1 MAQKKN
7 SDLYVPKPRQL
18 KSGKWF
24 IQLRLGKERE
34 SIPVS
39 ADSEKECIRQARYIK
54 SEYQAG
60 KREKKDE
67 KKQITLKQA
76 CQNFVEARKNALSPS
91 TIRGYNYIIKNRFQS
106 LMERNVSDISE
117 SEWIVAVN
125 KEAAGCSAKTIK
137 NSWGFIAS
145 VLRKELKMVPPDVT
159 LPQVPPNERPFLS
172 AEQIKIFVESIKG
185 TDVEIAA
192 LLALSSMRRS
202 EICALR
208 WENVD
213 LKNRLIRIKGAA
225 VYDESEILVQ
235 KNTNKNQSS
244 TRTIP
249 IMMDELYNAL
259 EAAKQPSGLVV
270 TCAPNVIRNRINRI
284 CENNG
289 LPKVG
294 THGLRHSFASL
305 AKHLGMPEQLTM
317 QIGGWSD
324 YQTMRKIYTHIS
336 QKDAD
341 SYKNAMS
348 EFYNKKAYNAN
359 NNAK

>member
-1 MAQKKN
+1 MK
-7 SDLYVPKPRQL
+7 VPKA
-18 KSGKWF
+18 KKMSSGNYF
-24 IQLRLGKERE
+24 IRLRLGGEE
-34 SIPVS
+34 ICITE
-39 ADSEKECIRQARYIK
+39 ATEKECTRQAQFIK
-54 SEYQAG
+54 SEYMAG
-60 KREKKDE
+60 KRQRKDDKE
-67 KKQITLKQA
+67 QVTLQQA
-76 CQNFVEARKNALSPS
+76 CQSFVETRKNALSPS

-106 LMERNVSDISE
+106 LMERNVSDITE
-117 SEWIVAVN
+117 SDWIVAVN
-125 KEAAGCSAKTIK
+125 KEAAVCSPKTMK
-137 NSWGFIAS
+137 NAWGFIAS

-159 LPQVPPNERPFLS
+159 LPQIPPNERPFLS
-172 AEQIKIFVESIKG
+172 AEQIKVFVDAIKG
-185 TDVEIAA
+185 TEVEIAA

-213 LKNRLIRIKGAA
+213 LKNRLIHIKGAA
-225 VYDESEILVQ
+225 VYDESEVLVQ
-235 KNTNKNQSS
+235 KKTNKNTSS

-305 AKHLGMPEQLTM
+305 AKHIGMPEQLTM

-341 SYKNAMS
+341 SYKNAMA
-348 EFYNKKAYNAN
+348 EFYNPKPKTATKTATES
-359 NNAK
+359 ADA

>member
-1 MAQKKN
+1 MK
-7 SDLYVPKPRQL
+7 VPKA
-18 KSGKWF
+18 KKMSSGNYF
-24 IQLRLGKERE
+24 IRLRLGGEE
-34 SIPVS
+34 ICITEPT
-39 ADSEKECIRQARYIK
+39 EKECIRQAQFIK
-54 SEYQAG
+54 SEYMAG
-60 KREKKDE
+60 KRQRKDDKE
-67 KKQITLKQA
+67 QVTLQQA
-76 CQNFVEARKNALSPS
+76 CQNFVETRKNALSPS

-125 KEAAGCSAKTIK
+125 KEAAVCSPKTIK
-137 NSWGFIAS
+137 NTWGFIAS

-159 LPQVPPNERPFLS
+159 LPQIPPNERPFLS
-172 AEQIKIFVESIKG
+172 AEQIKVFVDAIKG
-185 TDVEIAA
+185 TEVEIAA

-213 LKNRLIRIKGAA
+213 LKNRLIHIKGAA

-235 KNTNKNQSS
+235 KKTNKNQSS

-259 EAAKQPSGLVV
+259 DAAKQPSGLVV
-270 TCAPNVIRNRINRI
+270 TCYPNVIRNRINRI
-284 CENNG
+284 CELNG

-341 SYKNAMS
+341 SYKNAMAS
-348 EFYNKKAYNAN
+348 FYNSEVKTATETTTEPAE
-359 NNAK
+359 A

>member
-1 MAQKKN
+1 MAHKKN
-7 SDLYVPKPRQL
+7 TDLSVPKPRQL
-18 KSGKWF
+18 ASGTWF
-24 IQLRLGKERE
+24 VQLRLCGE
-34 SIPVS
+34 SISVS
-39 ADSEKECIRQARYIK
+39 ANSEKECIVQARYIK

-60 KREKKDE
+60 KRAKKEE

-117 SEWIVAVN
+117 SDWIIAVN
-125 KEAAGCSAKTIK
+125 KEAAVCSPKTIK
-137 NSWGFIAS
+137 NTWGFIAS
-145 VLRKELKMVPPDVT
+145 VIRKEFKMVPPNVT
-159 LPQVPPNERPFLS
+159 LPQIPKNERPFLS
-172 AEQIKIFVESIKG
+172 AEQIKIFVDAIKG

-192 LLALSSMRRS
+192 LLGLSSMRRS

-213 LKNRLIRIKGAA
+213 LKNRLIHVKGAA
-225 VYDESEILVQ
+225 VYDESDVLVHKQ
-235 KNTNKNQSS
+235 TTKNASS

-259 EAAKQPSGLVV
+259 DAAKQPSGLVV

-284 CENNG
+284 CELNG

-336 QKDAD
+336 QKDAN

-348 EFYNKKAYNAN
+348 EFYNKKEDNAN
-359 NNAK
+359 NNAN

>member
-7 SDLYVPKPRQL
+7 TDLSVPKPRQL
-18 KSGKWF
+18 ASGTWF
-24 IQLRLGKERE
+24 IQLRLGGE
-34 SIPVS
+34 SVSVS
-39 ADSEKECIRQARYIK
+39 AESEKECIVQARYIK

-67 KKQITLKQA
+67 KRQITLKQA
-76 CQNFVEARKNALSPS
+76 CQNFVETRKNALSPS

-117 SEWIVAVN
+117 SDWIIAVN

-145 VLRKELKMVPPDVT
+145 VLRKELKMVTPDVT

-172 AEQIKIFVESIKG
+172 AEQIKIFVDAIKG

-192 LLALSSMRRS
+192 LLGLSSMRRS

-259 EAAKQPSGLVV
+259 KAAKQPSGLVV

-305 AKHLGMPEQLTM
+305 AKHIGMPEQLTM

-348 EFYNKKAYNAN
+348 EFYNKKADNAN
-359 NNAK
+359 NNAN